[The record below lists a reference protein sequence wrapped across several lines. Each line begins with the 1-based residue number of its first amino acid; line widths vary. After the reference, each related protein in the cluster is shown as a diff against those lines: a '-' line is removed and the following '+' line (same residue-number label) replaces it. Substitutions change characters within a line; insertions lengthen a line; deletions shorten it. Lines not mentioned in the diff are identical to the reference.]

1 MKILYLCNLKD
12 NNVPDKDILFSL
24 KKRGE
29 VKVHDSKMMDM
40 KKIGKDAAEADLF
53 LFHADIGN
61 EDIGM
66 QFLILERMK
75 LILQMCTGKKVLWYL
90 DKIVGNKVNIMIDL
104 YSQVDYIFVND
115 ETWVKRF
122 VSDKMF
128 PLHCGAPEKSMAGKL
143 VPELLCDIALIGNVY
158 GERENE
164 ISFIK
169 ERFGSRVKIF
179 TDKFGKDFAN
189 VVKSAKVVLDYS
201 YPFDDFYWSDRIY
214 KVSAC
219 GGVFITQ
226 RTQGLTDEGFEDGKH
241 YFNYFKEAEVVALL
255 ETLLDKRG
263 AKIRKQISAEAKAF
277 VKSKTYGHRLDIILN
292 KIQNV

>member
-1 MKILYLCNLKD
+1 
-12 NNVPDKDILFSL
+12 
-24 KKRGE
+24 
-29 VKVHDSKMMDM
+29 
-40 KKIGKDAAEADLF
+40 
-53 LFHADIGN
+53 
-61 EDIGM
+61 
-66 QFLILERMK
+66 
-75 LILQMCTGKKVLWYL
+75 
-90 DKIVGNKVNIMIDL
+90 
-104 YSQVDYIFVND
+104 
-115 ETWVKRF
+115 
-122 VSDKMF
+122 MF
-128 PLHCGAPEKSMAGKL
+128 PLHCGAPEKAMAGKA

-164 ISFIK
+164 VSFIK

-214 KVSAC
+214 KVMAC

-263 AKIRKQISAEAKAF
+263 AKIRKQISAEAKKF
-277 VKSKTYGHRLDIILN
+277 VKGKTYGHRLDIILN
-292 KIQNV
+292 KIQDAKTENISVSN